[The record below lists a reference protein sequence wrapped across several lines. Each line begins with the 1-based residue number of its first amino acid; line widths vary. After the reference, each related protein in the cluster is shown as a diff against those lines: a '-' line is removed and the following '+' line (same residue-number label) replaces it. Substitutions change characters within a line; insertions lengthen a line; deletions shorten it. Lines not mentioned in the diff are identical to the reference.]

1 MFDLLA
7 YAVVALVLLYC
18 GVLVVLW
25 RFQERVVF
33 QPPSGVAPSTVGAAM
48 VQYRASDDTPLF
60 AYVVGELTSS
70 APVMLAFHGNA
81 DLARWLVPWA
91 TRVLRETGCS
101 VMLPEYRGYDALSG
115 APNYQNSAL
124 DARAAL
130 DYLHTVAHIAPEQ
143 LVYFGHSL
151 GTAIAAELAAA
162 APPRS
167 LILQSPFSTAR
178 AMAARMLV
186 PGLTMFWRFVSRVH
200 FDTLALVR
208 RLDCPVWVA
217 HGDRDTV
224 VPVRMGREV
233 FAAARHQGELLIVHG
248 AAHSNVPDIGG
259 ESYWRWL
266 SAAIRG
272 SRDASGGPS
281 TPGYRAEIPP
291 AP

>member
-1 MFDLLA
+1 MLGLLA
-7 YAVVALVLLYC
+7 YAVAVLVLLYL

-33 QPPSGVAPSTVGAAM
+33 QPPSGVARSTVDAAL
-48 VQYRASDDTPLF
+48 VRYRAADDTPLF
-60 AYVVGELTSS
+60 AYVVGELASEG
-70 APVMLAFHGNA
+70 PVMLAFHGNA

-91 TRVLRETGCS
+91 TAVHHETGCS

-115 APNYQNSAL
+115 APNYRGSSL
-124 DARAAL
+124 DAQAAL
-130 DYLHTVAHIAPEQ
+130 DYLRDVAHIAPER

-162 APPRS
+162 ASPRS

-186 PGLTMFWRFVSRVH
+186 PGLTLFWRLMSRVH
-200 FDTLALVR
+200 FDTLAIVR
-208 RLDCPVWVA
+208 TLECPVWVA
-217 HGDRDTV
+217 HGDHDAV

-233 FAAARHQGELLIVHG
+233 FAAARTKGELLIVSG
-248 AAHSNVPDIGG
+248 AAHSNVSEVGG
-259 ESYWRWL
+259 RSYWRWL

-272 SRDASGGPS
+272 TGGS
-281 TPGYRAEIPP
+281 ATPDDRAGTPP